1 MMNLNGLGA
10 RPWLAAAAATV
21 LLAGCGGSEND
32 ALPLIKATVS
42 VKTFS
47 QGGVCETVPVRMV
60 PVALRGDA
68 NKYANNRTMVL
79 EVPMEGPTD
88 ENGAPT
94 CNGSKETLP
103 LAPGDWEFSAPL
115 ASGNTKCT
123 RDIQADGDL
132 TIALVDGA
140 EGCGGPQAAAPAP
153 EAAPAE
159 GAVPAEGEAV
169 PAGDAAPAEGEAAPA
184 EAPAA
189 G

>member
-42 VKTFS
+42 IKTFS
-47 QGGVCETVPVRMV
+47 QGGVCESIPVRLV
-60 PVALRGDA
+60 PVALRGEA

-79 EVPMEGPTD
+79 EVAMEGPTD

-94 CNGSKETLP
+94 CNGSGETLP
-103 LAPGDWEFSAPL
+103 LAPGEWEFSAPL

-132 TIALVDGA
+132 LIPLVDGV
-140 EGCGGPQAAAPAP
+140 EGCGGPQAAPAP
-153 EAAPAE
+153 EEMPME
-159 GAVPAEGEAV
+159 GEVPAEGEAPV
-169 PAGDAAPAEGEAAPA
+169 EGEAAPAEGEAAPA
-184 EAPAA
+184 A

>member
-42 VKTFS
+42 IKTFS
-47 QGGVCETVPVRMV
+47 QGGVCESIPVRLV
-60 PVALRGDA
+60 PVALRGEA

-79 EVPMEGPTD
+79 EVAMEGPTD

-94 CNGSKETLP
+94 CNGSGETLP
-103 LAPGDWEFSAPL
+103 LAPGEWEFSAPL

-132 TIALVDGA
+132 LIPLVDGV
-140 EGCGGPQAAAPAP
+140 EGCGGPQAAPAP
-153 EAAPAE
+153 EEMPME
-159 GAVPAEGEAV
+159 GEMPAEGEAPV
-169 PAGDAAPAEGEAAPA
+169 EGEAAPA
-184 EAPAA
+184 EGETAPAA